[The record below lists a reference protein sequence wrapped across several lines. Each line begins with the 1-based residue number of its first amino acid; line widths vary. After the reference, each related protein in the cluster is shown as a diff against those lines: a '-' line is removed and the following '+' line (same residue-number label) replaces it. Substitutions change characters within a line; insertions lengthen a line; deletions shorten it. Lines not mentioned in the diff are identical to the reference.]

1 MRYWL
6 RVVVTLFALIL
17 SSLKLP
23 AQGGYGVSGNIG
35 PSGAKVA
42 AVVVGAGAALG
53 AAAGLT
59 IYLVHRSH
67 TSLSGCVQSLDGS
80 TRVRNGDQS
89 WVLVSPPAE
98 LPVNHRVELRGKKSR
113 AASGERIFTVTKLA
127 HDRGSCS

>member
-1 MRYWL
+1 MRYGL
-6 RVVVTLFALIL
+6 RVVVTLCVLIV

-23 AQGGYGVSGNIG
+23 AQGTLDTEYHR
-35 PSGAKVA
+35 
-42 AVVVGAGAALG
+42 VVAGAAAG
-53 AAAGLT
+53 IGVGVGLT

-80 TRVRNGDQS
+80 TRVLDGKQA
-89 WVLVSPPAE
+89 WVLVSAPAD

-113 AASGERIFTVTKLA
+113 APSGERTFTVTKLA

>member
-6 RVVVTLFALIL
+6 RVVVTLLALIL
-17 SSLKLP
+17 SSLKLQ

-35 PSGAKVA
+35 PSGAQVA
-42 AVVVGAGAALG
+42 GAIAGAAAGIG
-53 AAAGLT
+53 AVGLT

-67 TSLSGCVQSLDGS
+67 TSLSGCVQSADGAFRVLDGKQ
-80 TRVRNGDQS
+80 TWALAGA
-89 WVLVSPPAE
+89 PAD

-113 AASGERIFTVTKLA
+113 AASGERTFAVTKLA